1 MHAADQKFTLKTLFC
16 FPFWYWKLG
25 GPVKSIPYA
34 NNSKQHKSY
43 YSYKR
48 QTWLRAPQRNPP
60 QWEHHVGCVK
70 VCTSNLWGIPA
81 WMFRSPSQ
89 YGTLKL
95 SIKLTKRDLRLWGI
109 CWDVLSDKTHVAP
122 LQAII
127 IESMHVLMAFVSKEI
142 SGLFT
147 CELPWSISC
156 KPRQPFQP
164 LPTTVCTFHRTG
176 EQACS
181 GAMTTFK
188 YYYRLKSFPKRLR
201 VKK

>member
-1 MHAADQKFTLKTLFC
+1 MYK
-16 FPFWYWKLG
+16 
-25 GPVKSIPYA
+25 
-34 NNSKQHKSY
+34 

-48 QTWLRAPQRNPP
+48 QTWLRAPQRKPP

-89 YGTLKL
+89 YGTLMEMY
-95 SIKLTKRDLRLWGI
+95 TKDVNAFFKVSSYILLWGGI
-109 CWDVLSDKTHVAP
+109 LWDVLGDKTHVAP

-156 KPRQPFQP
+156 RPRQPFQP

-188 YYYRLKSFPKRLR
+188 YCSFPTRLR